1 MRQIDA
7 ADAQQLD
14 SRKRLLDEW
23 VSAQLG
29 EPLSGQPASTD
40 ASFRRYFRYRPT
52 RYRTASVVAMDAPP
66 EREDSRPFVAIA
78 ELLRPAVHVPE
89 ILAQDLQRGFLL
101 LSDLGTI
108 TYLQALTELAPGSQ
122 VQGSQAQSSQVQ
134 ASQVQISRAR
144 ALYADAS
151 AALIRLQQ
159 LRCPE
164 ELPRYD
170 AALLQRELDL
180 FPVWYVQRHLGRDW
194 NAGLQGHWQ
203 ALCDELLQRALAQ
216 SRVLVHRD
224 YMPRNLMVC
233 PDNPGILDFQDAVLG
248 PVSYDPV
255 CLFEDAFL
263 SWPRPFVETGLQ
275 EYWRSAA
282 AAGLPVPSSWPQFA
296 MDCDLMAVQ
305 RHLKVIGI
313 FARICHRDGKPH
325 YLGDVPRFF
334 GYLRGA
340 VARQPEVLAP
350 LRELLRLLGE
360 HE

>member
-1 MRQIDA
+1 MRHIDEV
-7 ADAQQLD
+7 DAQPLD

-29 EPLSGQPASTD
+29 EPLSGRPASTD
-40 ASFRRYFRYRPT
+40 ASFRRYFRYHPARGQ
-52 RYRTASVVAMDAPP
+52 RASVVAMDAPP

-101 LSDLGTI
+101 LSDLGAT
-108 TYLQALTELAPGSQ
+108 TYLQAL
-122 VQGSQAQSSQVQ
+122 
-134 ASQVQISRAR
+134 SRALQTMAAPASDAR
-144 ALYADAS
+144 AAALFADAS

-159 LRCPE
+159 LSCPDH
-164 ELPRYD
+164 LPRYD
-170 AALLQRELDL
+170 AELLQRELEL

-194 NAGLQGHWQ
+194 GAELQGHWQ
-203 ALCDELLQRALAQ
+203 ALCDILVERALAQ

-233 PDNPGILDFQDAVLG
+233 ADNPGILDFQDAVLG
-248 PVSYDPV
+248 PISYDPV

-263 SWPRPFVETGLQ
+263 SWPRSFVETGLRN
-275 EYWRSAA
+275 YWRDAR
-282 AAGLPVPSSWPQFA
+282 AAGLPVPADVVQFA

-313 FARICHRDGKPH
+313 FARIRHRDGKPH

-334 GYLRGA
+334 DYLRAA
-340 VARQPEVLAP
+340 VARQPEALAP

-360 HE
+360 QG